1 MTLKVVK
8 FLPDEWAKVSEDTHL
23 AVFGTKKPANFDRIS
38 YALGVCRQEDWTPVL
53 YVTVREHDHE
63 SVYWQFGGALGPAK
77 GSIVAYRATLAVI
90 KWQLERAKRISFLVE
105 NDNLPMLHLAMKTG
119 FRIVGVRYFKNRV
132 LLEHLLEAD
141 AVRQ

>member
-1 MTLKVVK
+1 MTLRVVK

-23 AVFGTKKPANFDRIS
+23 AVFGTKKPASFDRIS
-38 YALGVCRQEDWTPVL
+38 YALGVCKDDGTPVL
-53 YVTVREHDHE
+53 YVTVRENDHE

-77 GSIVAYRATLAVI
+77 GSIVAYRATCEAI
-90 KWQLERAKRISFLVE
+90 RYQLERAKRISFLVE

-132 LLEHLLEAD
+132 LLEHLLESD
-141 AVRQ
+141 AIRQ